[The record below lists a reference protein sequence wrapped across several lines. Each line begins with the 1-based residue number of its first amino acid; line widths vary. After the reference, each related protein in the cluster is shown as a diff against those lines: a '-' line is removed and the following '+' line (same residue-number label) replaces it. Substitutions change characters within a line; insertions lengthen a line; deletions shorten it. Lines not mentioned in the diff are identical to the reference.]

1 MRQYEATARGPKS
14 GQNRSRTDKSSWW
27 QIANQPMSS
36 VREDMPARSIAIFI
50 PHLPGMSVLLPYL
63 DDYWREMVRVRALD
77 RLNLS
82 LTSYPQNAPLSCRPD
97 WKLDNGRK
105 PGSSLEAMQAHV
117 LDRYQPRFGILNC
130 LYGAQVMHSEDM
142 AAAFCRATNDW
153 IRDEWLSRDPRLRAS
168 IVIPAHNT
176 ELAVAEIERRADDLR
191 FVQVLMLVSGEVTL
205 GRRQLW
211 PIYRLAERLGLPIGV
226 HAGNAYRYAPTAT
239 GWPSY
244 YVEDYVSQSAA
255 FENQLQSM
263 ISEGV
268 FAKFPGLKVVAIE
281 SGLTWLSGFIWR
293 ADKTWKGVR
302 AEVPWVTRAPSEII
316 RDHVRFTVQPID
328 APDEMEAILRLI
340 DHLEVGRAVSVFD
353 GLSALAVRRR
363 RRVARTSSPARC
375 CARSSSENALATYP
389 RLAKA
394 ERPMEIGV

>member
-1 MRQYEATARGPKS
+1 MAIKQRATGGDQSTQYAGAIDCDLHPAVPSMR
-14 GQNRSRTDKSSWW
+14 
-27 QIANQPMSS
+27 
-36 VREDMPARSIAIFI
+36 
-50 PHLPGMSVLLPYL
+50 VLLPYL
-63 DDYWREMVRVRALD
+63 DDYWREMVSVRALD

-97 WKLDNGRK
+97 WMPGEGKK
-105 PGSSLEAMQAHV
+105 PGSSLEAMQEHV

-130 LYGAQVMHSEDM
+130 LYGAQVFHSEDM

-176 ELAVAEIERRADDLR
+176 ELAVAEIERRADDFR
-191 FVQVLMLVSGEVTL
+191 FIQVLMLVSGELTL
-205 GRRQLW
+205 GRRQHW
-211 PIYRLAERLGLPIGV
+211 PIYRLAERLQLPIGI
-226 HAGNAYRYAPTAT
+226 HAGSAYRYAPTAV

-244 YVEDYVSQSAA
+244 YVEDYIAQSAA

-263 ISEGV
+263 IAEGV

-281 SGLTWLSGFIWR
+281 SGLTWLSGYIWR

-302 AEVPWVTRAPSEII
+302 AEVPWVTRTPSAFV

-328 APDEMEAILRLI
+328 AADEREAILRLV
-340 DHLEVGRAVSVFD
+340 DHLKSDGLFLFSTDYPHWQFDDDRVLPD
-353 GLSALAVRRR
+353 GLSGALFDKII
-363 RRVARTSSPARC
+363 SK
-375 CARSSSENALATYP
+375 NALATYP

-394 ERPMEIGV
+394 DRTMEISV

>member
-1 MRQYEATARGPKS
+1 MEIMAANPPTADADGP
-14 GQNRSRTDKSSWW
+14 
-27 QIANQPMSS
+27 
-36 VREDMPARSIAIFI
+36 VRYAGAIDCDLHPA
-50 PHLPGMSVLLPYL
+50 LPGMNVLFPYL
-63 DDYWREMVRVRALD
+63 DDYWREMVSVRALD

-105 PGSSLEAMQAHV
+105 PGSSLEAMQAHL
-117 LDRYQPRFGILNC
+117 LDRYQPRFAILNC

-142 AAAFCRATNDW
+142 AAVFCRATNDW

-176 ELAVAEIERRADDLR
+176 ELAVEEIRRRENDKR
-191 FVQVLMLVSGEVTL
+191 FVQVLMLVMGETTL

-211 PIYRLAERLGLPIGV
+211 PIYREAERLGLPIGV
-226 HAGNAYRYAPTAT
+226 HAGSAYRYAPTAV

-244 YVEDYVSQSAA
+244 YVEDYVAQSSA
-255 FENQLQSM
+255 FENQLQSL

-268 FAKFPGLKVVAIE
+268 FAKFPNLKVVCIE
-281 SGLTWLSGFIWR
+281 SGLTWLTGFIWR

-302 AEVPWVTRAPSEII
+302 AEVPWVTRLPSEII

-328 APDEMEAILRLI
+328 APDEAEGLLRLI
-340 DHLEVGRAVSVFD
+340 DQVGSDELFLFSTDYPHWQFD
-353 GLSALAVRRR
+353 ADEALPRKLPGPLAEKILKTNPLSTYPAMATTLSAV
-363 RRVARTSSPARC
+363 
-375 CARSSSENALATYP
+375 ENA
-389 RLAKA
+389 K
-394 ERPMEIGV
+394 

>member
-1 MRQYEATARGPKS
+1 MVGKTASTDRD
-14 GQNRSRTDKSSWW
+14 SRYAGAIDCDLH
-27 QIANQPMSS
+27 PS
-36 VREDMPARSIAIFI
+36 V
-50 PHLPGMSVLLPYL
+50 PGMNVLLPYL
-63 DDYWREMVRVRALD
+63 DDYWREMVTVRALD

-97 WKLDNGRK
+97 WTLGEGNK
-105 PGSSLEAMQAHV
+105 PGSSLVAMQGHV
-117 LDRYQPRFGILNC
+117 LDRYQTRYGILNC
-130 LYGAQVMHSEDM
+130 LYGAQVFHSEDM

-153 IRDEWLSRDPRLRAS
+153 IRDEWLNRDPRLRAS

-176 ELAVAEIERRADDLR
+176 ELAVAEIERRADDFR
-191 FVQVLMLVSGEVTL
+191 FVQITMLVSGELTL
-205 GRRQLW
+205 GRRQHW

-226 HAGNAYRYAPTAT
+226 HAGSAYRYAPTPV

-244 YVEDYVSQSAA
+244 YVEDYIAQSAA

-263 ISEGV
+263 IAEGV
-268 FAKFPGLKVVAIE
+268 FAKFPDLKVVAIE

-302 AEVPWVTRAPSEII
+302 AEVPWVTRAPSEIV

-328 APDEMEAILRLI
+328 AADEREAIARLVDHLKSDSLFLFSTDYPHWQFDGDAALPQDLPDELFRKIL
-340 DHLEVGRAVSVFD
+340 
-353 GLSALAVRRR
+353 
-363 RRVARTSSPARC
+363 
-375 CARSSSENALATYP
+375 SENALATYP

-394 ERPMEIGV
+394 NQTMEIAL

>member
-1 MRQYEATARGPKS
+1 MVAGRPSADIDHPATYAS
-14 GQNRSRTDKSSWW
+14 AVDC
-27 QIANQPMSS
+27 
-36 VREDMPARSIAIFI
+36 DLHPA
-50 PHLPGMSVLLPYL
+50 LPGMHVLLPYL
-63 DDYWREMVRVRALD
+63 DDYWREMVSVRALD

-97 WKLDNGRK
+97 WKPDGAAK
-105 PGSSLEAMQAHV
+105 PGASLEAMQRHV

-142 AAAFCRATNDW
+142 AGVFCRATNDW
-153 IRDEWLSRDPRLRAS
+153 IRDEWLGRDPRLRAS

-176 ELAVAEIERRADDLR
+176 ELAVAEIERRADDPR

-211 PIYRLAERLGLPIGV
+211 PIYQAAERLGLPIGV
-226 HAGNAYRYAPTAT
+226 HAGSAYRYAPTAV

-244 YVEDYVSQSAA
+244 FVEDYVAQSSA
-255 FENQLQSM
+255 FENQLQSL

-268 FAKFPGLKVVAIE
+268 FAKFPGLKLVAIE

-328 APDEMEAILRLI
+328 APDELAAIMRLI
-340 DHLEVGRAVSVFD
+340 EHLESDELFLFSTDYPHWQFD
-353 GLSALAVRRR
+353 GDRALPSGLSEALRQKILYG
-363 RRVARTSSPARC
+363 
-375 CARSSSENALATYP
+375 NALATYP

-394 ERPMEIGV
+394 FGATEVNA

>member
-1 MRQYEATARGPKS
+1 MGKRQKAG
-14 GQNRSRTDKSSWW
+14 SSPS
-27 QIANQPMSS
+27 ANYIGA
-36 VREDMPARSIAIFI
+36 VDCDLHPAV
-50 PHLPGMSVLLPYL
+50 PGMNVLLPYL
-63 DDYWREMVRVRALD
+63 DDYWREMASVRSLD

-97 WKLDNGRK
+97 WKLKDGAK

-117 LDRYQPRFGILNC
+117 LDRYRPRYGILNC
-130 LYGAQVMHSEDM
+130 LYGAQVFHSEDM

-153 IRDEWLSRDPRLRAS
+153 VRDHWLNRDPRLRAS

-176 ELAVAEIERRADDLR
+176 ELAVAEIDRRADDFR
-191 FVQVLMLVSGEVTL
+191 FVQVLMLASGETTL
-205 GRRQLW
+205 GRRHLW
-211 PIYRLAERLGLPIGV
+211 PIYERAERLGLAIGM
-226 HAGNAYRYAPTAT
+226 HAGSAYRHAPTAA

-244 YVEDYVSQSAA
+244 YVEDYVAQSAA
-255 FENQLQSM
+255 FESQLQSM

-316 RDHVRFTVQPID
+316 RNNVRFTVQPID
-328 APDEMEAILRLI
+328 APDEVEAIMRLV
-340 DHLEVGRAVSVFD
+340 DHLKSDELFLFSTDYPHWQFD
-353 GLSALAVRRR
+353 GDAALPGGLPDSLFRKIV
-363 RRVARTSSPARC
+363 
-375 CARSSSENALATYP
+375 SENALATYA

-394 ERPMEIGV
+394 DHAVEVAL

>member
-1 MRQYEATARGPKS
+1 MVADRQSA
-14 GQNRSRTDKSSWW
+14 D
-27 QIANQPMSS
+27 
-36 VREDMPARSIAIFI
+36 VRRPGRYAGAIDCDLHPA
-50 PHLPGMSVLLPYL
+50 LPGMSVLLPYL
-63 DDYWREMVRVRALD
+63 DEYWREMVRVRALD

-97 WKLDNGRK
+97 WKLDDGRK
-105 PGSSLEAMQAHV
+105 PGSSLEAMQVHA
-117 LDRYQPRFGILNC
+117 LDRYQARVGILNC
-130 LYGAQVMHSEDM
+130 LYGAQAMHSEDM
-142 AAAFCRATNDW
+142 AAVFCRGTNDW

-176 ELAVAEIERRADDLR
+176 ELAVAEIERRADDQR

-226 HAGNAYRYAPTAT
+226 HAGSAYRYAPTAT

-244 YVEDYVSQSAA
+244 YVEDYISQSAA

-328 APDEMEAILRLI
+328 APDEMEAMLRLI
-340 DHLEVGRAVSVFD
+340 EHLESDELFLFSTDYPHWQFD
-353 GLSALAVRRR
+353 GDNVLPEGLSGALLQKI
-363 RRVARTSSPARC
+363 T
-375 CARSSSENALATYP
+375 SENALATYP

-394 ERPMEIGV
+394 ERLMEIGV

>member
-1 MRQYEATARGPKS
+1 MAGDRPAIDADRPANYS
-14 GQNRSRTDKSSWW
+14 GAIDC
-27 QIANQPMSS
+27 
-36 VREDMPARSIAIFI
+36 DLHPA
-50 PHLPGMSVLLPYL
+50 LPGMSVLLPYL
-63 DDYWREMVRVRALD
+63 DDYWREMISVRALD

-97 WKLDNGRK
+97 WKLDRDQK

-142 AAAFCRATNDW
+142 AAVLCRATNDW
-153 IRDEWLSRDPRLRAS
+153 IRDHWLSRDPRLRAS
-168 IVIPAHNT
+168 IVITTHNT
-176 ELAVAEIERRADDLR
+176 ELAVAEIERRADDMR

-211 PIYRLAERLGLPIGV
+211 PIYRLAEQLGLPIGV
-226 HAGNAYRYAPTAT
+226 HAGSAYRHAPTAV

-302 AEVPWVTRAPSEII
+302 AEVPWVTSAPSEIV
-316 RDHVRFTVQPID
+316 RDHVRFTVQPVD
-328 APDEMEAILRLI
+328 APDEGEAILRLI
-340 DHLEVGRAVSVFD
+340 EHLNSDELFLFSTDYPHWQFDGDRALPD
-353 GLSALAVRRR
+353 GLSGALFHKI
-363 RRVARTSSPARC
+363 T
-375 CARSSSENALATYP
+375 SENALATYP

-394 ERPMEIGV
+394 DRTMEISA

>member
-1 MRQYEATARGPKS
+1 MVGASQAADANGQARYAGAI
-14 GQNRSRTDKSSWW
+14 DC
-27 QIANQPMSS
+27 
-36 VREDMPARSIAIFI
+36 DLHPAV
-50 PHLPGMSVLLPYL
+50 PGMSVLLPYL
-63 DDYWREMVRVRALD
+63 DDYWREMVSVRALD
-77 RLNLS
+77 RLNLT

-97 WKLDNGRK
+97 WKLDRDRK

-142 AAAFCRATNDW
+142 AAVFCRATNDW
-153 IRDEWLSRDPRLRAS
+153 IRDAWLSRDPRLRAS
-168 IVIPAHNT
+168 IVITAHNT
-176 ELAVAEIERRADDLR
+176 ELAVAEIERRADDPR

-226 HAGNAYRYAPTAT
+226 HAGSAYRSAPTAV

-255 FENQLQSM
+255 FESQLQSM

-268 FAKFPGLKVVAIE
+268 FAKFPELKVVAIE
-281 SGLTWLSGFIWR
+281 SGLSWLSGFVWR

-316 RDHVRFTVQPID
+316 RNHVRFTVQPID
-328 APDEMEAILRLI
+328 AADEREEILRLI
-340 DHLEVGRAVSVFD
+340 EHLDSDELFLFSTDYPHWQFD
-353 GLSALAVRRR
+353 GDRALPDGLTDELFRKITR
-363 RRVARTSSPARC
+363 
-375 CARSSSENALATYP
+375 ENALAIYP

-394 ERPMEIGV
+394 DHAMEIGV